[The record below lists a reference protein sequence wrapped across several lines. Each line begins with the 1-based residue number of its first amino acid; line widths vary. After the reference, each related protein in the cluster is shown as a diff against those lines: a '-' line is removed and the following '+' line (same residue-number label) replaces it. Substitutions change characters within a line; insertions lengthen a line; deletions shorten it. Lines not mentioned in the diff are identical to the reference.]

1 MRKVISMPLVF
12 LGDRAKSLDNF
23 KIMKMKDKNIMNILK
38 TKDLTSR
45 MLHSTIFQPR
55 SMELDKI
62 NLKTNSHLTNIKK
75 KLAKL
80 SIWQEVNRLF
90 KLIWKINLKNRLL
103 DQQFLELKKLL
114 SQSLQLIMAILSS
127 SSPNHLVQGR
137 ARSEL
142 VALQSFEWAQLQR
155 EARRR
160 SSDLSNLDPQHSNQH
175 HQSKICSKRGL
186 KNWRRQVP

>member
-1 MRKVISMPLVF
+1 MPLVF

-90 KLIWKINLKNRLL
+90 KLIWKINLKNR
-103 DQQFLELKKLL
+103 
-114 SQSLQLIMAILSS
+114 
-127 SSPNHLVQGR
+127 
-137 ARSEL
+137 
-142 VALQSFEWAQLQR
+142 
-155 EARRR
+155 
-160 SSDLSNLDPQHSNQH
+160 
-175 HQSKICSKRGL
+175 
-186 KNWRRQVP
+186 